1 MKKEYITKKTEG
13 LKYFK
18 KGDTHMYTMGLDI
31 GSTTSKGVIIK
42 DGEEIVASV
51 LVPVGTGTSGP
62 LKLIKE
68 LKEKSSLTEKD
79 IEKTVVTGYGRIQY
93 KDADKQISELSCHAK
108 GVAFLI
114 PGARTIIDIGGQDA
128 KAMKLNNKGKLIN
141 FIMNDKCA
149 AGTGRFLDVMAGVLE
164 TDVSKL
170 GEISEKSTK
179 EVSISSTCTVF
190 AESEVISHLSA
201 NAKKED
207 IVAGIHTS
215 VVRRVSTLAMRV
227 GIEDQV
233 VMVGG
238 VARNKGIVKAME
250 KELGHDIKV
259 PELAQLTGALGAAI
273 YAFEETK

>member
-1 MKKEYITKKTEG
+1 
-13 LKYFK
+13 
-18 KGDTHMYTMGLDI
+18 MYTMGLDI

-42 DGEEIVASV
+42 DGKEIVASV

-68 LKEKSSLTEKD
+68 LKEKSNLTEKD

-128 KAMKLNNKGKLIN
+128 KAMKLNDKGKLIN

-201 NAKKED
+201 NAKKR
-207 IVAGIHTS
+207 I
-215 VVRRVSTLAMRV
+215 L
-227 GIEDQV
+227 
-233 VMVGG
+233 
-238 VARNKGIVKAME
+238 
-250 KELGHDIKV
+250 
-259 PELAQLTGALGAAI
+259 
-273 YAFEETK
+273 

>member
-1 MKKEYITKKTEG
+1 
-13 LKYFK
+13 
-18 KGDTHMYTMGLDI
+18 MYTMGLDI

-42 DGEEIVASV
+42 DGKEIVANV

-68 LKEKSSLTEKD
+68 LKEKSNLTEKD

-128 KAMKLNNKGKLIN
+128 KAMKLNDKGKLIN

>member
-1 MKKEYITKKTEG
+1 
-13 LKYFK
+13 
-18 KGDTHMYTMGLDI
+18 MYTMGLDI
-31 GSTTSKGVIIK
+31 GSTTSKGVIMK
-42 DGEEIVASV
+42 DGKEIVASV
-51 LVPVGTGTSGP
+51 LVLVGTGTSGP

-68 LKEKSSLTEKD
+68 LKEKSNLTEKD
-79 IEKTVVTGYGRIQY
+79 IEKTVVTGYGRMQY
-93 KDADKQISELSCHAK
+93 KADKQISELSCHAK

-128 KAMKLNNKGKLIN
+128 KAMKLNDKGKLMN

-149 AGTGRFLDVMAGVLE
+149 AGTGRFLDVMSGVLE
-164 TDVSKL
+164 THVSKL

-201 NAKKED
+201 NVKKED

-227 GIEDQV
+227 GIEDEV

-250 KELGHDIKV
+250 REIGHNIKV

-273 YAFEETK
+273 YAFEATK

>member
-1 MKKEYITKKTEG
+1 
-13 LKYFK
+13 
-18 KGDTHMYTMGLDI
+18 MYTMGLDI
-31 GSTTSKGVIIK
+31 GSTTSKGVIMK
-42 DGEEIVASV
+42 DGKEIVASV

-68 LKEKSSLTEKD
+68 LKEKSNLTEKD

-128 KAMKLNNKGKLIN
+128 KAMKLNDKCKLIN